1 MQSLLSDL
9 WSHILPVALALCAT
23 LILFSLLAES
33 FVTARRKNIART
45 PPNSIFSLS
54 FALPLA
60 PILLLLALWLSPQT
74 IATTATLLARQS
86 PESLRLLFL
95 AAPLALFFLWC
106 EGSSVAKI
114 NEKASKKMEN
124 TTSPTTPL
132 EHLALRVFGEPSAS
146 SLAYRTARAFVV
158 LFALCCLVSLL
169 FDLVPTLAHL
179 FWNQAA
185 RITRLVRLPIA
196 SNTFVSTLGVGLI
209 LTLLLPQLFSQPNKV
224 IARMLLLLLPCA
236 LLFYGALCL
245 VAALHTNVSLNV
257 SSLPVA
263 TGSAFN
269 ADTMLATLG
278 VFRPAFGWLALLCC
292 VPYVTSRA
300 TPDSVPTSIKLTRTS
315 RRAKALSVFS
325 LLLAF
330 ACLLGFVGLTA
341 APIVFSKAWLLGEQG
356 LNPLRSAFLSS
367 YPQDG
372 WLIEA
377 SLAALSATTLLALSA
392 LTGAALTLLHKKAEA
407 RTLLLILLAVMLGML
422 SSGSK
427 GGGEAWQTNLLFV
440 LQHTQ
445 KIGQMAQGIAT
456 LLFIAALSALA
467 LRSLRTLRR

>member
-23 LILFSLLAES
+23 LLILSLLVKS
-33 FVTARRKNIART
+33 FVTARCKNRTRT
-45 PPNSIFSLS
+45 PSSISIFGFS

-86 PESLRLLFL
+86 PEALYLLFL

-114 NEKASKKMEN
+114 NEKTSEK

-132 EHLALRVFGEPSAS
+132 EGLAQRVFGSPRPN
-146 SLAYRTARAFVV
+146 SLAYKTARAFVV

-179 FWNQAA
+179 YWNQAA
-185 RITRLVRLPIA
+185 RIPRLIPLSIA
-196 SNTFVSTLGVGLI
+196 PNTFVSMLGLGLI
-209 LTLLLPQLFSQPNKV
+209 LTLLLPQLFPQPNKV
-224 IARMLLLLLPCA
+224 ITKILLVLLPCA

-245 VAALHTNVSLNV
+245 VAAMHTNAALNV
-257 SSLPVA
+257 VSLPVA
-263 TGSAFN
+263 TGGALN

-278 VFRPAFGWLALLCC
+278 IFRPAFGWLALLCC
-292 VPYVTSRA
+292 VPYVTPRA
-300 TPDSVPTSIKLTRTS
+300 VPQPTKLTG
-315 RRAKALSVFS
+315 KAAISLSLFA
-325 LLLAF
+325 LFLAF
-330 ACLLGFVGLTA
+330 ACLLGFVGVTA
-341 APIVFSKAWLLGEQG
+341 APIVTSKAWLLGEQG
-356 LNPLRSAFLSS
+356 LNPLRTAFFSS

-445 KIGQMAQGIAT
+445 KIGQLAQGIAT
-456 LLFIAALSALA
+456 LLFLAALGALA
-467 LRSLRTLRR
+467 LRSLKTLRR